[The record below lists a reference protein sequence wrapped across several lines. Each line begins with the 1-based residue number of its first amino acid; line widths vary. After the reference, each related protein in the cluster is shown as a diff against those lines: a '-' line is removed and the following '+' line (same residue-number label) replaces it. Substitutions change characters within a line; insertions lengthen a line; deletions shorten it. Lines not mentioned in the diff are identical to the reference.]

1 MSRSIGSLGE
11 IKSKVKPEREAK
23 VKRQIEEQHTPP
35 VLTAERA
42 AMVRALKPFLRAVED
57 INRVAIL
64 QELGREEP
72 DGLSVLDLSD
82 RLMLSQP
89 LTSWHLHILKR
100 ARLVEPTNKGRQRIY
115 RLKREMLGEYKELFG
130 WVIDV

>member
-11 IKSKVKPEREAK
+11 IKGKVKPEREAK
-23 VKRQIEEQHTPP
+23 VKREIEEHIPP
-35 VLTAERA
+35 VLSAERA
-42 AMVRALKPFLRAVED
+42 ATVRALKPFLRAVED
-57 INRVAIL
+57 VNRVAIL

-72 DGLSVLDLSD
+72 NGLSVLELSD

-130 WVIDV
+130 LVIEF

>member
-1 MSRSIGSLGE
+1 MSRSIGTLGGV
-11 IKSKVKPEREAK
+11 KTTAKPEREAK
-23 VKRQIEEQHTPP
+23 VKREIEEHVPP
-35 VLTAERA
+35 VLSAERA
-42 AMVRALKPFLRAVED
+42 AMVRALKPFMRAVED
-57 INRVAIL
+57 VNRIAIL

-100 ARLVEPTNKGRQRIY
+100 ARLVESTHVGRQRIY
-115 RLKREMLGEYKELFG
+115 RLKRDMLGEYKELFG
-130 WVIDV
+130 WVTEL